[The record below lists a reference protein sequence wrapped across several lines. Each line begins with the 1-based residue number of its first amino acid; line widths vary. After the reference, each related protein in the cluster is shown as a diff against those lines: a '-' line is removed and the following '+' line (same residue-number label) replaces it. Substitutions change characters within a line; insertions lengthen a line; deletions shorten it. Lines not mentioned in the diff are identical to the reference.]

1 MTGSR
6 LLIAAL
12 LLAVAATACTGSDE
26 GAPPANGS
34 PSVGTGGDPDQSRSP
49 EESTAQQPVQNLLEG
64 EEAPPPVASI
74 TGELVIDFADPSP
87 VEVDILAVRATAQ
100 TTLLRWQLR
109 SGTNDRVRTYTQS
122 LSLRPSTFDTRAL
135 SLVDA
140 RGNQRVQPF
149 TVAEQSGG
157 DGGCLCS
164 TMPPSVGAK
173 GIPMYALF
181 PPLSPDAT
189 TVDVVIPGL
198 PIAEKVP
205 VTR

>member
-1 MTGSR
+1 M
-6 LLIAAL
+6 
-12 LLAVAATACTGSDE
+12 
-26 GAPPANGS
+26 
-34 PSVGTGGDPDQSRSP
+34 
-49 EESTAQQPVQNLLEG
+49 
-64 EEAPPPVASI
+64 
-74 TGELVIDFADPSP
+74 IDFADPSP
-87 VEVDILAVRATAQ
+87 VEVEILAVRATAE

-109 SGTNDRVRTYTQS
+109 SGTDDRVDTYTQS

-149 TVAEQSGG
+149 TIAAQSRGA
-157 DGGCLCS
+157 DGSCLCS
-164 TMPPSVGAK
+164 SLPPSVGAK

-198 PIAEKVP
+198 PTAEKVP